1 MEAPLAYWIGVAA
14 VFGLAFGSF
23 STLAIHR
30 WPAGESLVSPR
41 SHCTSCS
48 RTLHWFELIPVI
60 SWMLQRGRCRQCG
73 EAISVRYPLVEL
85 ASGAAAA
92 VAIATF
98 GPNWRG
104 IAAAVLL
111 LALVPVVASDLE
123 HQLIPDIIV
132 LPAAAAGLGAAVAAD
147 PGRWWVPVVAAAG
160 AAGFLGLLWLV
171 YPGGMGLG
179 DVKLALL
186 LGAVLGG
193 AVVAALALAF
203 LAGALLGLAMLVRF
217 GSGARKMAVPF
228 GPFLAAGAIAAL
240 WIGPEI
246 VDWYGQRLA

>member
-1 MEAPLAYWIGVAA
+1 MQAPLAYWIGVAA
-14 VFGLAFGSF
+14 MVGLAFGSF

-48 RTLHWFELIPVI
+48 RTLRWFELIPVV
-60 SWMLQRGRCRQCG
+60 SWIVQRGCCRRCG
-73 EAISVRYPLVEL
+73 ASVSVRYPLVEL

-92 VAIATF
+92 LAIATF
-98 GPNWRG
+98 GPTWRG
-104 IAAAVLL
+104 VAAAVLL
-111 LALVPVVASDLE
+111 LALVPVVAIDME
-123 HQLIPDIIV
+123 HQLIPDVIV
-132 LPAAAAGLGAAVAAD
+132 LPAAAAGLVAAVAAD
-147 PGRWWVPVVAAAG
+147 PGRWWVPVAAALG
-160 AAGFLGLLWLV
+160 AAGFLGLLWLA

-193 AVVAALALAF
+193 AVVAALAVAF

-217 GSGARKMAVPF
+217 GPGARKMAVPF

-240 WIGPEI
+240 WVGPQI
-246 VDWYGQRLA
+246 IDWYGGTLA